1 MLDPI
6 VAFFTRIFQW
16 IGRGIGLLIGVLM
29 WPFLWLGRWYLQKGW
44 ILKAVVGTALV
55 VLAGLYVYFIYA
67 TQRWTDF
74 DPDYVAKYNFEQR
87 RRSAGEQAATPPPP
101 SPEAATTQSPATYP
115 AATIGTGPSVA
126 DQPAQAAQTGAA
138 ARSCGRSA
146 IAEVAA
152 DLVDFNVN
160 RNPWVSSMILYKM
173 GLFGLSWDKTP
184 FLDNKASFQ
193 RGVHEAIRRTTTELA
208 DNLGRV
214 RGTSQIDSNLQSARG
229 NAQFDEYTWY
239 VGLNPPGPKTPTPAY
254 YREIVRDLRNFDD
267 RLARCEAVFD
277 ARADNLIQYLDRIAS
292 ALGDT
297 SAILRERSENY
308 NRGFFDVRAD
318 DRFWFAY
325 GQLYAYYGLMS
336 AAHADFEDVIR
347 ERNIDTLWNAMED
360 QFRSALKIRPW
371 IIANSAEDGLFATH
385 LATMG
390 FYVLRVRSNLTEIQ
404 GVLQR

>member
-16 IGRGIGLLIGVLM
+16 IGHGIGLLIGVLM
-29 WPFLWLGRWYLQKGW
+29 WPFLWFGGWYMHKGW
-44 ILKAVVGTALV
+44 ILKT
-55 VLAGLYVYFIYA
+55 VLGVAIASLGLLYVYFIYS
-67 TQRWTDF
+67 TQVWNGF

-87 RRSAGEQAATPPPP
+87 RRSAGEQAPTPPPA
-101 SPEAATTQSPATYP
+101 SPVDATAEAPVTYP
-115 AATIGTGPSVA
+115 DATATTGPSVA
-126 DQPAQAAQTGAA
+126 QQPAPPAGAA
-138 ARSCGRSA
+138 PDRSCGRSA

-160 RNPWVSSMILYKM
+160 ENPWISSMLLYKL

-193 RGVHEAIRRTTTELA
+193 RGIHEAIRRTTTELA

-214 RGTSQIDSNLQSARG
+214 RGTSQIDGNLQSARG

-239 VGLNPPGPKTPTPAY
+239 IGLNPPGPKTPTPSY
-254 YREIVRDLRNFDD
+254 YRQIVRDLRTFDD

-308 NRGFFDVRAD
+308 NRGFFDTRAD

-325 GQLYAYYGLMS
+325 GQLYAYYGLLA

-347 ERNIDTLWNAMED
+347 ERNLDPLWNAMES
-360 QFRSALKIRPW
+360 QFRSALRIQPW
-371 IIANSAEDGLFATH
+371 IIANSSEDGMFATH

-390 FYVLRVRSNLTEIQ
+390 FYVLRVRSNLLEIEA
-404 GVLQR
+404 VLQR

>member
-6 VAFFTRIFQW
+6 VAFFTWLFQQ
-16 IGRGIGLLIGVLM
+16 IGRGIGLAVGILL
-29 WPFLWLGRWYLQKGW
+29 WPFLWAGRWYVQKGW
-44 ILKAVVGTALV
+44 VLKAVLGSAVAILAAL
-55 VLAGLYVYFIYA
+55 YIYFVFT

-74 DPDYVAKYNFEQR
+74 NPDYVANYNFEVR
-87 RRSAGEQAATPPPP
+87 RRSAGEQGAPATPAP
-101 SPEAATTQSPATYP
+101 AATTTTTPSAAPATTTT
-115 AATIGTGPSVA
+115 AAKT
-126 DQPAQAAQTGAA
+126 
-138 ARSCGRSA
+138 CGRSA

-152 DLVDFNVN
+152 DLTDFNVN
-160 RNPWVSSMILYKM
+160 RNPWISSMILYKV
-173 GLFGLSWDKTP
+173 GLFGLSWDRTP

-193 RGVHEAIRRTTTELA
+193 RGIHEAIRRTTTELA

-239 VGLNPPGPKTPTPAY
+239 VGLNPPGPKTPTPSY
-254 YREIVRDLRNFDD
+254 YREIVLDLRAFDD
-267 RLARCEAVFD
+267 RLSRCEAVFD

-308 NRGFFDVRAD
+308 NRGFFDTRAD

-336 AAHADFEDVIR
+336 ASHADFEDVIR
-347 ERNIDTLWNAMED
+347 ERNLDSLWNAMEG

-371 IIANSAEDGLFATH
+371 IIANSSEDGMFATH

-390 FYVLRVRSNLTEIQ
+390 FYVLRVRSNLVEITS
-404 GVLQR
+404 VLTR

>member
-6 VAFFTRIFQW
+6 VAFFTKVFQW
-16 IGRGIGLLIGVLM
+16 IGRGIGLLIGILL
-29 WPFLWLGRWYLQKGW
+29 WPFLWFGRWYMHKGW
-44 ILKAVVGTALV
+44 ILKAVLGSAIF
-55 VLAGLYVYFIYA
+55 VLAALYIYFIYG

-74 DPDYVAKYNFEQR
+74 DPDYIAKYNFEQR
-87 RRSAGEQAATPPPP
+87 RRSAGEQAATPPQVSPLASLSETPAAASPP
-101 SPEAATTQSPATYP
+101 ATAATTPSGASS
-115 AATIGTGPSVA
+115 AATA
-126 DQPAQAAQTGAA
+126 PAPAG
-138 ARSCGRSA
+138 RSCGRSA
-146 IAEVAA
+146 IAQVAA
-152 DLVDFNVN
+152 DLTDFNVN
-160 RNPWVSSMILYKM
+160 RNPWVSSMILYKV

-193 RGVHEAIRRTTTELA
+193 RGIHEAIRRTTTELA

-214 RGTSQIDSNLQSARG
+214 RGTSQIDSSLQSARG

-254 YREIVRDLRNFDD
+254 YREIVRDLINFDD

-336 AAHADFEDVIR
+336 GAHADFEDVIR
-347 ERNIDTLWNAMED
+347 DRNLDALWNAMEG

-371 IIANSAEDGLFATH
+371 IIANSSEDGMFATH

-390 FYVLRVRSNLTEIQ
+390 FYVLRVRSNMTEIQ
-404 GVLQR
+404 AVLQR